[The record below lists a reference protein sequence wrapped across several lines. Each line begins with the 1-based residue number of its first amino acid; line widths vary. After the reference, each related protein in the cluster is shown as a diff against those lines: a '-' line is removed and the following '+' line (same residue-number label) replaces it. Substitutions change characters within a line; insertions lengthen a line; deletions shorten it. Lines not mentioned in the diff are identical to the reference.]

1 MKGTYGNLHME
12 LFDTHFHYYSDDGDP
27 LKYAEKARS
36 AGIRYLL
43 AVAANYEEGKVAKQF
58 SSFNDECWFSVGVH
72 PHEASS
78 FADDISMFDEFIGD
92 PKLVALG
99 EVGLDYFYESS
110 GRVVQGK
117 VFSAFCELAL
127 KHNLPLIVHCRD
139 KQDGE
144 AAYDDAYQILPGFS
158 KRGGRFVLH
167 CFTGTREWC
176 GRFLELGAYISVGGI
191 ITFPKAANVREL
203 LEVIPEQRLLLET
216 DSPYLAPVPHRGK
229 RNHPE
234 YLAVVAEHVARL
246 KGMSVE
252 KIAEMT
258 TANAFRLFKINRG
271 AQL

>member
-1 MKGTYGNLHME
+1 ME

-27 LKYAEKARS
+27 LKYAGKARM

-43 AVAANYEEGKVAKQF
+43 AVGANYEESKVARQF
-58 SSFNDECWFSVGVH
+58 SSLNDECWFSVGVH

-78 FADDISMFDEFIGD
+78 FADGISVFDEFIEE
-92 PKLVALG
+92 PKLAALG
-99 EVGLDYFYESS
+99 EVGLDYFYENS
-110 GRVVQGK
+110 GRDVQVK

-139 KQDGE
+139 KQDSE
-144 AAYDDAYQILPGFS
+144 AAYDDACQILPGFS

-167 CFTGTREWC
+167 CFTGTRVWC

-191 ITFPKAANVREL
+191 ITFPKASNVREL
-203 LEVIPEQRLLLET
+203 LEVIPDQRLLLES
-216 DSPYLAPVPHRGK
+216 DAPYLAPIPHRGK

-246 KGMSVE
+246 KGIPVGR
-252 KIAEMT
+252 IAEIT
-258 TANAFRLFKINRG
+258 TANAFNLFKINRG
-271 AQL
+271 ESS